1 MPADADL
8 KTFVDQWVDDV
19 SEAEGRCTNLSA
31 KCSSCMDYRWGSCD
45 VFSFCTCALHLRL
58 AKFESQKE
66 LADLINQSS
75 SGMGDIRQQMI
86 SVDLMD
92 PQAPDFIRRLLH
104 RAAAFVAGY
113 KKHTKTAVNLLL
125 GQSLLPPMFVC
136 VSRM

>member
-1 MPADADL
+1 M
-8 KTFVDQWVDDV
+8 DQWVDDV

-31 KCSSCMDYRWGSCD
+31 KSSSCMDYRWGSCD
-45 VFSFCTCALHLRL
+45 VFSFCACALHLRL

-75 SGMGDIRQQMI
+75 SGMGDISQQMI

-136 VSRM
+136 VSRV